1 MEDPTQTSSARDAK
15 RKSDKSIHAE
25 ARPLAWEAGRAE
37 TPKTTLHACAHS
49 GHHTDPRA
57 EGSGEA
63 ARVYG
68 LRPAVLA
75 SCLASRARAL
85 CVCDLPQKAACGGA
99 ESGGRGLGPDNGEH
113 AEEGR

>member
-1 MEDPTQTSSARDAK
+1 MEDPTQTPSE
-15 RKSDKSIHAE
+15 SDKSIHAE
-25 ARPLAWEAGRAE
+25 ARPLTWEAGRAE

-49 GHHTDPRA
+49 WHHTDPRA

-75 SCLASRARAL
+75 FCLASRARA
-85 CVCDLPQKAACGGA
+85 VCMRFAAEGGMWRG
-99 ESGGRGLGPDNGEH
+99 ESGDRGLGPDNGEH